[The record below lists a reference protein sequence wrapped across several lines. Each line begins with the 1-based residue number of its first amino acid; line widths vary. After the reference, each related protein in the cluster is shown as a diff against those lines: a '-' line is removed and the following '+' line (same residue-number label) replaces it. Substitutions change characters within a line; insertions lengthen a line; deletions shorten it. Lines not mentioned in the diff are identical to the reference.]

1 MTQPVPIKIYPRLT
15 RGRFNNIRVALVILT
30 QLLFLG
36 LPWLRWNERQAVLF
50 DLDRHQFF
58 IFGASFWP
66 QDFVYLAALLVLC
79 ALGLFWW
86 TTLAGRLWCGYACPQ
101 TVYTQLMLWVERLVL
116 GDHKARRKLDAAP
129 NSAGKLL
136 KKGLAH
142 GLMLLFS
149 LWTGFSLV
157 AYFTPASEL
166 AGSLWQGTLGP
177 WESFWILFYAAFT
190 YLLAGQLRE
199 KVCTHMCPYARFQ
212 GAMFDR
218 DTLII
223 SYDSQRGEPRGKQ
236 ADKSAGGCIDCGIC
250 VQVCPTGI
258 DIRHGLQY
266 ECIGCAAC
274 IDACD
279 QVMDQLHAPR
289 GLIRYTS
296 AAALEGQTDSKPAWR
311 RPRVLFYSG
320 LLLGISLLSVVSF
333 LNRIPFKADI
343 LRDRASLVR
352 ETDDGWLENS
362 YSVRLINSSERP
374 QRFVISVE
382 GLPGIRLA
390 ASTQPVA
397 LAATA
402 TETIGLRVQ
411 VEPQYAARGAHD
423 IRFVI
428 RSLDQPAHVLQE
440 KSSFIGD

>member
-15 RGRFNNIRVALVILT
+15 SGRFNNIRVALVIIT
-30 QLLFLG
+30 QLVFLG
-36 LPWLRWNERQAVLF
+36 LPWLQWNQRQAVLF
-50 DLDRHQFF
+50 DLERHQFF
-58 IFGASFWP
+58 VFGASFWP
-66 QDFVYLAALLVLC
+66 EDFVYLAAVLVVS

-86 TTLAGRLWCGYACPQ
+86 TTLAGRLWCGYSCPQ
-101 TVYTQLMLWVERLVL
+101 TVYTQIMLWIERLVL

-129 NSAGKLL
+129 GSAGKLL
-136 KKGLAH
+136 RLSAAH

-157 AYFTPASEL
+157 AYFAPAGEL
-166 AGSLWQGTLGP
+166 AANLWQGQAGP
-177 WESFWILFYAAFT
+177 WEVFWILFYAAFT
-190 YLLAGQLRE
+190 YLLAALLRE
-199 KVCTHMCPYARFQ
+199 KVCSHMCPYARFQ

-223 SYDSQRGEPRGKQ
+223 SYDARRGEPRGKQ

-258 DIRHGLQY
+258 DIRNGLQY

-296 AAALEGQTDSKPAWR
+296 EAALEGKSNGKPAWQ
-311 RPRVLFYSG
+311 RPRVLFYSS
-320 LLLGISLLSVVSF
+320 LLLGIIGLSVFSF
-333 LNRIPFKADI
+333 TQRLPFKADI

-362 YSVRLINSSERP
+362 YSVRLINSSESA
-374 QRFVISVE
+374 QRLAISVE
-382 GLPGIRLA
+382 GLPGIRLVA
-390 ASTQPVA
+390 ATPTVH

-402 TETIGLRVQ
+402 TETIGVRVQ
-411 VEPQYAARGAHD
+411 VAPQNAARGAND

-428 RSLDQPAHVLQE
+428 RSLAQAGQVLQE
-440 KSSFIGD
+440 KSSFIGE

>member
-1 MTQPVPIKIYPRLT
+1 MSQPVPIKIYPRLT
-15 RGRFNNIRVALVILT
+15 SGRFNNIRVALVILT
-30 QLLFLG
+30 QLVFLG
-36 LPWLRWNERQAVLF
+36 LPWLQWNHRQAVLF
-50 DLDRHQFF
+50 DLERHQFF
-58 IFGASFWP
+58 VFGASFWP
-66 QDFVYLAALLVLC
+66 EDFVYLAALLVVS

-86 TTLAGRLWCGYACPQ
+86 TTLAGRLWCGYSCPQ
-101 TVYTQLMLWVERLVL
+101 TVYTQIMLWIERLVL

-157 AYFTPASEL
+157 AFFAPAGQL
-166 AGSLWQGTLGP
+166 ASNLWQGQAGP
-177 WESFWILFYAAFT
+177 WEVFWILFYAAFT
-190 YLLAGQLRE
+190 YLLAALLRE
-199 KVCTHMCPYARFQ
+199 KVCSHMCPYARFQ

-223 SYDSQRGEPRGKQ
+223 SYDARRGEPRGKQ
-236 ADKSAGGCIDCGIC
+236 ADKSSGGCIDCGIC

-258 DIRHGLQY
+258 DIRNGLQY

-296 AAALEGQTDSKPAWR
+296 EAALVGDSVSKPAWQ
-311 RPRVLFYSG
+311 RPRVLFYSS
-320 LLLGISLLSVVSF
+320 LLLGIISLSVYSF
-333 LNRIPFKADI
+333 TQRLPFKVDI

-362 YSVRLINSSERP
+362 YSVRLINSSELP

-390 ASTQPVA
+390 TANRPVA

-428 RSLDQPAHVLQE
+428 RSLDQPGHVLQE